1 MFKGFPI
8 CLCLIGLTLVS
19 TAQVETRY
27 VYSESFGID
36 EGLKHTVIADLKSDQ
51 NDLVWIAV
59 GGTLQ
64 LFDGDQFV
72 DMSHLIHSANSNGS
86 FGFENGKDVF
96 LLKQHLLYK
105 FTPAQYT
112 SHDAPKFALPGYARR
127 DAPPKIIY
135 EDSDFLYICHA
146 NDSLYQIE
154 KESLSLKKT
163 YALPHQPNRNYR
175 WSSIFISPEPVSII
189 HYLDT
194 SYLHCSFELTTGKTT
209 IDSTSGDAAWGAMA
223 SGDTLLIL
231 QTNTLDIVANGIKH
245 SLTLPEPGRVF
256 NGMNFLVAGR
266 DSLYV
271 SLRNGIYLF
280 NLRSMTWISKIQRTA
295 GASFY
300 DIKVRS
306 MLLDKTGHL
315 YFSTFYTGLVK
326 MYPPNEAFEYVG
338 IEGRKKYFIKCIR
351 VSEKNNLVLAG
362 TLMDGLLIF
371 DTNGVLKHQLLY
383 NPDSTSFNLVS
394 SILKISDSRYIILSN
409 KTFDLTF
416 RGDQY
421 TLRELHDSERNRL
434 TYYDYAVEDDLRQ
447 RYFIFNHRQLIEI
460 RPDDPVPIVSIK
472 QPLLGSSISATI
484 SGDSY
489 VMSALDELIFFNQAL
504 TPRPMKFNVPDFGYS
519 RCLVPYA
526 PGQFLVATD
535 LGLFLLDTLHP
546 TTPYESIYDH
556 MVYAVLPGH
565 KKGEFW
571 FSTDFGLYRLDA
583 DLRYKRYS
591 IESGLQESEFN
602 TNSCYKSASGKLYF
616 GGVNGITAF
625 YPEQIEKE
633 EDKPLPFISVFSI
646 NGKVRERYIAPGDSP
661 GFNLAHDENVIQLRL
676 LAKGQKSPRR
686 YNFQYMV
693 KGLHEE
699 WINLGRN
706 MDIQL
711 QLAPGRY
718 TIYFHIADS
727 FEPDAAAIHDLQLR
741 IKPPIYKRWWS
752 IATLLL
758 LSFYVLYY
766 FMNLRRKRQAMRQA
780 YALELEKKLH
790 EERIR
795 ISRDLHDNIGAQMA
809 TVKRGINFIIDHS
822 DRLTSEQTQHKMKD
836 LETISTQINQELRD
850 TIWAVQNE
858 QIDVAGFITRLKNYV
873 FQLLGPDSPYR
884 VFYEEHGEMHFVLS
898 PYIALNLHRICQEAF
913 NNILKHADATAI
925 RIIVESR
932 QHELKI
938 SISDNGKGFD
948 PDRISEGYGLGNI
961 RKRAEQIGA
970 QVSFNTLNHEGSSLE
985 IKMNPF
991 TPITDKKIKD
1001 GKD

>member
-1 MFKGFPI
+1 MFKRFLI
-8 CLCLIGLTLVS
+8 CLFLISLTCLAD
-19 TAQVETRY
+19 AQVETSY
-27 VYSESFGID
+27 VFSEVFGID
-36 EGLKHTVIADLKSDQ
+36 EGLEHTVIANLGSDQ
-51 NDLVWIAV
+51 NDLVWLAV
-59 GGTLQ
+59 GGKLQ

-72 DMSHLIHSANSNGS
+72 DMSHLVHAANNSGQ

-96 LLKQHLLYK
+96 LLKEHLLYK
-105 FTPAQYT
+105 FTPEQYT
-112 SHDAPKFALPGYARR
+112 SRYAPTLALPGYARR

-135 EDSDFLYICHA
+135 EDSEFLYLCHP
-146 NDSLYQIE
+146 NDSLYQVE
-154 KESLSLKKT
+154 KKSLVLKKT

-175 WSSIFISPEPVSII
+175 WSSIYISPEPVSII
-189 HYLDT
+189 HYIDT
-194 SYLHCSFELTTGKTT
+194 AFLHCSFELTTGKTT
-209 IDSTSGDAAWGAMA
+209 IDYASGNAAWGAMA

-231 QTNTLDIVANGIKH
+231 QTNTLDIIANGIKH
-245 SLTLPEPGRVF
+245 SLRLPEPGRVF

-266 DSLYV
+266 DSLFV
-271 SLRNGIYLF
+271 SLHNGIYLF
-280 NLRSMTWISKIQRTA
+280 NLRSMSWVSKIQRTA

-300 DIKVRS
+300 NIKVRS
-306 MLLDKTGHL
+306 MLLNKTGHL
-315 YFSTFYTGLVK
+315 YISTFNTGLVK
-326 MYPPNEAFEYVG
+326 MYPPNEGFAYLG
-338 IEGRKKYFIKCIR
+338 IQGNKKYFIKCIR

-383 NPDSTSFNLVS
+383 NPDSIAYNLVS
-394 SILKISDSRYIILSN
+394 AILKVSDSRYIILSN
-409 KTFDLTF
+409 KSFDLTF

-421 TLRELHDSERNRL
+421 TLRELTDSERNRM
-434 TYYDYAVEDDLRQ
+434 TYYDYAVEDHLRQ

-460 RPDDPVPIVSIK
+460 RPDDPVPIMAIK
-472 QPLLGSSISATI
+472 QPLLGSSISATV
-484 SGDSY
+484 SGDIY
-489 VMSALDELIFFNQAL
+489 VMSALDELIFYNQDL
-504 TPRPMKFNVPDFGYS
+504 TPRAMKFNVPDFGYS

-526 PGQFLVATD
+526 PGQFMVATD

-546 TTPYESIYDH
+546 SARAESIYDR
-556 MVYAVLPGH
+556 MVYAILAGN
-565 KKGEFW
+565 KEGEFW
-571 FSTDFGLYRLDA
+571 FSTDYGLYRLDA
-583 DLRYKRYS
+583 GLRIKRYS

-602 TNSCYKSASGKLYF
+602 TNSCYKSESGKLYF

-633 EDKPLPFISVFSI
+633 EDKPLPYIIIFSV
-646 NGKVRERYIAPGDSP
+646 NGKVRERYIAPGKSP
-661 GFNLAHDENVIQLRL
+661 AFNLAYDENVIQLRL
-676 LAKGQKSPRR
+676 LAKGQRSPRR

-727 FEPDAAAIHDLQLR
+727 FEPNAATIHDLQLR
-741 IKPPIYKRWWS
+741 IKPPIIKRWWS
-752 IATLLL
+752 IATLILL
-758 LSFYVLYY
+758 AFYMLYY
-766 FMNLRRKRQAMRQA
+766 FMNLRRKRQAMRQT

-822 DRLTSEQTQHKMKD
+822 DRLISEQTQQKMKD
-836 LETISTQINQELRD
+836 LESISTQINQELRD

-858 QIDVAGFITRLKNYV
+858 QIDVAGFMVRLKNYV

-884 VFYEEHGEMHFVLS
+884 VHYEEHGAMHLVLS
-898 PYIALNLHRICQEAF
+898 PYIALNLHRICQEAL
-913 NNILKHADATAI
+913 NNILKHADATGI
-925 RIIVESR
+925 RIVVDSWPAA
-932 QHELKI
+932 LKI
-938 SISDNGKGFD
+938 SIADNGKGFD

-970 QVSFNTLNHEGSSLE
+970 QVSFNTLNLEGSSLE
-985 IKMNPF
+985 IILKSFVQIP
-991 TPITDKKIKD
+991 DKKRKD